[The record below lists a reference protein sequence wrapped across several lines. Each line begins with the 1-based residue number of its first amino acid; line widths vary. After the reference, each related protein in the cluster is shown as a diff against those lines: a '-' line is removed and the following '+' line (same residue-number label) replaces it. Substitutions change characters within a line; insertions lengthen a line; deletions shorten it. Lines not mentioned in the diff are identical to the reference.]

1 MPSPTVAKPQPPTPQ
16 RRGGRPKAFEG
27 ETVKV
32 ALFLP
37 PDLAGTLKAFAAKHR
52 QTPSNIVADWIQDLL
67 GGSPDQEVGGPG
79 GRSERSEQAVPPGHI
94 SVAEIRE
101 AIAQGREAFETG
113 DVVTHEEALQRLSKW

>member
-1 MPSPTVAKPQPPTPQ
+1 MSRPIVSKTQPSTPL

-27 ETVKV
+27 ETVKI

-37 PDLAGTLKAFAAKHR
+37 PELAGTLKAFAAKHR
-52 QTPSNIVADWIQDLL
+52 QTPSNVVAEWIQ
-67 GGSPDQEVGGPG
+67 GAEV
-79 GRSERSEQAVPPGHI
+79 
-94 SVAEIRE
+94 RE

>member
-1 MPSPTVAKPQPPTPQ
+1 MTSPTTAKTRPPAPQ

-52 QTPSNIVADWIQDLL
+52 QTPSLVVAKWIQ
-67 GGSPDQEVGGPG
+67 GAEV
-79 GRSERSEQAVPPGHI
+79 
-94 SVAEIRE
+94 RE
-101 AIAQGREAFETG
+101 AIAQGRQAFETS
-113 DVVTHEEALQRLSKW
+113 DVVTHQEALQRLSKW